1 MKSKLLDYMPL
12 AAIAAG
18 VLLIRKKQ
26 GVSGIGLGSRYT
38 IQEIFELRK
47 EGLYK
52 EAYFAAKQ
60 MYSEHA
66 GHYTTLCMFWT
77 AISYADDLVHRGNT
91 VRARVVL
98 NDAIAVYPKIQ
109 DVNRE
114 GMRSIERIEAKLPH
128 GEYYQPEIMFE

>member
-1 MKSKLLDYMPL
+1 MPL

-18 VLLIRKKQ
+18 VLLLRKKQ
-26 GVSGIGLGSRYT
+26 GVGSVYYRPRYT
-38 IQEIFELRK
+38 IYEIFELRK
-47 EGLYK
+47 EGYLK

-77 AISYADDLVHRGNT
+77 AVDYANELANNGNT

-114 GMRSIERIEAKLPH
+114 GMRSIERIEAKLPN
-128 GEYYQPEIMFE
+128 GEYYQSEIMFE